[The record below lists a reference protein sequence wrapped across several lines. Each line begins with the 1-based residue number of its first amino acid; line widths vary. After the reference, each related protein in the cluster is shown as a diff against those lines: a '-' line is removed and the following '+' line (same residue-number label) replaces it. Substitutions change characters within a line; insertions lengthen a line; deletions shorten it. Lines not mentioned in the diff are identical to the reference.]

1 MFFLLRLIINALIII
16 GIAYLVPGISV
27 SSFYTAMLVAIILGV
42 INAIIRPVII
52 LLTLPV
58 NILSLGLFTLIINA
72 LLFWFTSTIVKG
84 FQVEGFLPAFWGA
97 FILWLVSWLT
107 NGFIKSIK

>member
-1 MFFLLRLIINALIII
+1 MFFLLRLISNALIII

-42 INAIIRPVII
+42 INAVIRPIII

-58 NILSLGLFTLIINA
+58 NILSLGLFTLVINA
-72 LLFWFTSTIVKG
+72 LLFWLTSTIVKG
-84 FQVEGFLPAFWGA
+84 FTVEGFLPAFLGA
-97 FILWLVSWLT
+97 LILWLASWLT